1 MAGHSHQS
9 IRQSVLTRL
18 KSGEWALGSRI
29 PAETRLAE
37 EYGCARATV
46 NRALQ
51 SLAEEGL
58 LVRKRKGGTHVCKL
72 PARQA
77 KFEIPVI
84 REQVENSGAEYRH
97 QLLTFELK
105 IPPSSIRTRLRL
117 GGQQQALNLET
128 VHLADDRP
136 FAFEQR
142 WINIEAVPDI
152 LKAPLETIS
161 ANEWLVQTVPFSSGD
176 VMFSAVSASEYIA
189 SSLDVKEDAA
199 LFRVDRMTW
208 SGEEF
213 ITTMKL
219 FYKVGFQLYSKL

>member
-9 IRQSVLTRL
+9 IRESVLTRL

-29 PAETRLAE
+29 PAETQLAE

-51 SLAEEGL
+51 SLAEDGL

-84 REQVENSGAEYRH
+84 REQVEALGAAYRH
-97 QLLTFELK
+97 QLTEYKLQK
-105 IPPSSIRTRLRL
+105 PPSVIRTRLRL
-117 GGQQQALNLET
+117 GPQQQALNLET
-128 VHLADDRP
+128 IHLSDGRP

-142 WINIEAVPDI
+142 WINTKAVPDI

-176 VMFSAVSASEYIA
+176 VMFSAVSASDYIA
-189 SSLDVKEDAA
+189 SSLDAKKGAA
-199 LFRVDRMTW
+199 LFSVDRTTW

-219 FYKVGFQLYSKL
+219 YYKAGFQLYSKL